1 MQYNISKHKLEQ
13 IQMDS
18 LITAKTRYTTKAYD
32 ANKKIPQ
39 AQFEK
44 LLEILRFSPSSVNI
58 QPWHFLVAET
68 AQAKQRITQAMT
80 DKYIYNS
87 AKVMDSSHTLVFC
100 TRTNITDEYLEQLL
114 VQDQASGRFKDEA
127 AKQGQRDIRA
137 GYVEFYRN
145 ELKNL
150 PAWLE
155 NQTYLAL
162 GQFLFSAGLEGIDAT
177 PMEGF
182 DRDRINQE
190 FGLAEKGL
198 KASVVVALGYHS
210 ESDFNAKL
218 PKSRLNEDVIFTR
231 L

>member
-1 MQYNISKHKLEQ
+1 
-13 IQMDS
+13 MDT
-18 LITAKTRYTTKAYD
+18 LATAKTRYATKAYD
-32 ANKKIPQ
+32 AEKKIPQ

-58 QPWHFLVAET
+58 QPWHFLIAET
-68 AQAKQRITQAMT
+68 DQAKQRIASALTGN
-80 DKYIYNS
+80 YIYNA
-87 AKVMDSSHTLVFC
+87 AKVLNSSHTLVFC
-100 TRTNITDEYLEQLL
+100 TRTDISAEYLEQLL
-114 VQDQASGRFKDEA
+114 QQDDVSGRFKDET
-127 AKQGQRDIRA
+127 AKQGQRDTRS

-150 PAWLE
+150 PAWME

-162 GQFLFSAGLEGIDAT
+162 GQLLFAAGLEGIDAT

-182 DRDRINQE
+182 DRELINKE

-198 KASVVVALGYHS
+198 KASVIVSLGYRS
-210 ESDFNAKL
+210 DSDFNAKL
-218 PKSRLNEDVIFTR
+218 PKSRLPDDVVFTR

>member
-1 MQYNISKHKLEQ
+1 
-13 IQMDS
+13 MDT
-18 LITAKTRYTTKAYD
+18 LATAKTRYATKAYD
-32 ANKKIPQ
+32 AEKKIPH

-58 QPWHFLVAET
+58 QPWHFLVAESD
-68 AQAKQRITQAMT
+68 QAKQRIASALTGN
-80 DKYIYNS
+80 YVYNA
-87 AKVMDSSHTLVFC
+87 AKVLNSSHTLVFC
-100 TRTNITDEYLEQLL
+100 TRTDISAEYLEQLL
-114 VQDQASGRFKDEA
+114 QQDDASGRFKDET
-127 AKQGQRDIRA
+127 AKQGQRDTRS

-150 PAWLE
+150 PAWME

-162 GQFLFSAGLEGIDAT
+162 GQLLFAAGLEGIDAT

-182 DRDRINQE
+182 DRELINKE

-198 KASVVVALGYHS
+198 KASVIVALGYRS
-210 ESDFNAKL
+210 DSDFNAKL
-218 PKSRLNEDVIFTR
+218 PKSRLPDEVVFTR

>member
-1 MQYNISKHKLEQ
+1 
-13 IQMDS
+13 MDT
-18 LITAKTRYTTKAYD
+18 LVTAKTRYATKAYD
-32 ANKKIPQ
+32 ADKKIPQ

-58 QPWHFLVAET
+58 QPWHFLIAET
-68 AQAKQRITQAMT
+68 DEAKQRVATGLT
-80 DKYIYNS
+80 GTYIYNA
-87 AKVMDSSHTLVFC
+87 AKVLHSSHTLIFC
-100 TRTNITDEYLEQLL
+100 TRTDISPEYLEQLL
-114 VQDQASGRFKDEA
+114 QQDELSGRFKDEA
-127 AKQGQRDIRA
+127 AKQGQRNTRE

-150 PAWLE
+150 SAWME

-162 GQFLFSAGLEGIDAT
+162 GQLLFAAGLEGIDAT

-182 DRDRINQE
+182 DRETINKE

-198 KASVVVALGYHS
+198 KASVIVSLGYRS
-210 ESDFNAKL
+210 EDDFNARL
-218 PKSRLNEDVIFTR
+218 PKSRLPDQAIFTR

>member
-1 MQYNISKHKLEQ
+1 
-13 IQMDS
+13 MDT
-18 LITAKTRYTTKAYD
+18 LATAKTRYATKAYD
-32 ANKKIPQ
+32 AEKKIPQ

-58 QPWHFLVAET
+58 QPWHFLVAESD
-68 AQAKQRITQAMT
+68 QAKQRIASALTGN
-80 DKYIYNS
+80 YVYNA
-87 AKVMDSSHTLVFC
+87 AKVLNSSHTLVFC
-100 TRTNITDEYLEQLL
+100 TRTDISAEYLEQLL
-114 VQDQASGRFKDEA
+114 QQDDASGRFKDET
-127 AKQGQRDIRA
+127 AKQGQRATRS

-150 PAWLE
+150 PAWME

-162 GQFLFSAGLEGIDAT
+162 GQLLFAAGLEGIDAT

-182 DRDRINQE
+182 DRELMNKE

-198 KASVVVALGYHS
+198 NASVIVALGYRS
-210 ESDFNAKL
+210 DSDFNAKL
-218 PKSRLNEDVIFTR
+218 PKSRLPDEVVFTR